1 MVVMKFGIVK
11 ILFLV
16 LTHIFLEKTI
26 QKKKISYGA
35 SVGTTNYDNNNNIEQ
50 IKNCLARFEKISVRD
65 KSSQNLVRHC
75 VGINPP
81 IVLDP
86 CFLVNIDTIIKKK
99 IDYDFENEKYILIY
113 GDYFHSHQIDEIKK
127 ISRKNKWNIISI
139 SFYNNWADKN
149 FISADPIDL
158 IQFIINSNLVFTSMF
173 HGVMLSY
180 KYKKQFWISED
191 PYRINK
197 LSYFVD
203 YFGLKKRYL
212 ENIDKSLID
221 YKNYDNK
228 FSDLLNLSK
237 NFLIKNIYYSFK

>member
-1 MVVMKFGIVK
+1 
-11 ILFLV
+11 
-16 LTHIFLEKTI
+16 
-26 QKKKISYGA
+26 
-35 SVGTTNYDNNNNIEQ
+35 
-50 IKNCLARFEKISVRD
+50 
-65 KSSQNLVRHC
+65 
-75 VGINPP
+75 
-81 IVLDP
+81 
-86 CFLVNIDTIIKKK
+86 
-99 IDYDFENEKYILIY
+99 
-113 GDYFHSHQIDEIKK
+113 
-127 ISRKNKWNIISI
+127 
-139 SFYNNWADKN
+139 
-149 FISADPIDL
+149 
-158 IQFIINSNLVFTSMF
+158 MF